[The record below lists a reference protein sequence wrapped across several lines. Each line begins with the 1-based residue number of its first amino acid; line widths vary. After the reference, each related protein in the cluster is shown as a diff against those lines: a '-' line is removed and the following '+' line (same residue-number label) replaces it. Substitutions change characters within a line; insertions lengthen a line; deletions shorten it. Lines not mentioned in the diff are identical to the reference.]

1 MNLSAI
7 GEACLIARE
16 GRRLRAYR
24 DSVGVWTDRHRPH
37 RRRRAAAGRAGPR
50 DHRRGVRR
58 DLPAHDVAAYVAAVR
73 SGLTAPVEPHA
84 FDALVSLC
92 YNIGPSA
99 FAGSTA
105 LRRINAGD
113 AAGAADAMLMWAKPA
128 AILGRRRAE
137 AEQLVTPYAA
147 ALPRPT
153 DTAARIRIAAPVAAV
168 ADPRVATPVLVPT
181 APRPGRLARLRDAL
195 RAWLAAAPAAGR
207 A

>member
-1 MNLSAI
+1 MNLSPI
-7 GEACLIARE
+7 GEACLVARE
-16 GRRLRAYR
+16 GRRLKAYR
-24 DSVGVWTDRHRPH
+24 DSVGVWTIGVGHTS
-37 RRRRAAAGRAGPR
+37 AAGPPR
-50 DHRRGVRR
+50 VAPGLAITAAECDAIF
-58 DLPAHDVAAYVAAVR
+58 AHDVAAYVAAVR
-73 SGLTAPVEPHA
+73 SGLTASVGPHA

-113 AAGAADAMLMWAKPA
+113 AAGAAEAMLMWAKPA

-137 AEQLVTPYAA
+137 AEQLVTPYAD

-153 DTAARIRIAAPVAAV
+153 DTAARIKIAAPLAAV

-181 APRPGRLARLRDAL
+181 APRPGRFARLRDAI
-195 RAWLAAAPAAGR
+195 RAWLAATPAAGR

>member
-24 DSVGVWTDRHRPH
+24 DSVGVWTVGIGHTG
-37 RRRRAAAGRAGPR
+37 AAGPPQVAPGLAITAAECDAIFQR
-50 DHRRGVRR
+50 
-58 DLPAHDVAAYVAAVR
+58 DVAAYVAAVR

>member
-1 MNLSAI
+1 MNLSPI

-24 DSVGVWTDRHRPH
+24 DSVGVWTIGVGHTS
-37 RRRRAAAGRAGPR
+37 AAGPPQVAPGLAITAAECDAIFAR
-50 DHRRGVRR
+50 
-58 DLPAHDVAAYVAAVR
+58 DVAAHVAAVR
-73 SGLTAPVEPHA
+73 SGLTAPVGPHA

-113 AAGAADAMLMWAKPA
+113 AAGGAEAMLMWARPA
-128 AILGRRRAE
+128 AILGRRRTE
-137 AEQLVTPYAA
+137 AEQFVTPYAA

-153 DTAARIRIAAPVAAV
+153 DAAARIRIAAPLAAV

-181 APRPGRLARLRDAL
+181 APRPARLARLRDAI
-195 RAWLAAAPAAGR
+195 RAWLAATPAAGR